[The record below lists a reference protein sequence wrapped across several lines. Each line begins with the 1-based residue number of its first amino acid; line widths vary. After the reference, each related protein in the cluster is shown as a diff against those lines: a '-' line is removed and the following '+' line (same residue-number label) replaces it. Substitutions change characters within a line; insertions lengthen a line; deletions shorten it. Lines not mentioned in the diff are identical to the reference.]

1 MSSLIITHWRALSVT
16 VGLTL
21 MPLALRAA
29 EAPTDPFKVQQQ
41 AAQQLPDY
49 LYTVDG
55 LDVTAWQD
63 QQPVLIKVPIYD
75 EHHVWQGDSLYFFKA
90 GQLTG
95 VQMPYGRY
103 EFNGKGRMIVWMNEQ
118 GQAEELPGSPAWGQ
132 RQGWLLRRAAQLL
145 AAFVPGPL
153 PKSLQET
160 PDKVDRADP
169 ALAQKLCASQL
180 RRMLGSERL
189 ELPAKLTKP
198 RRGLISGAGRVQMEN
213 GKQALRFECKLD
225 KDWRIRQLTY
235 RLVGPL
241 VH

>member
-132 RQGWLLRRAAQLL
+132 RQGWLLRRARQQQRAERRLRQAQGVEPAGKGSYCRTGGRAHSQQLL
-145 AAFVPGPL
+145 A
-153 PKSLQET
+153 
-160 PDKVDRADP
+160 
-169 ALAQKLCASQL
+169 
-180 RRMLGSERL
+180 
-189 ELPAKLTKP
+189 
-198 RRGLISGAGRVQMEN
+198 
-213 GKQALRFECKLD
+213 
-225 KDWRIRQLTY
+225 
-235 RLVGPL
+235 
-241 VH
+241 VHE